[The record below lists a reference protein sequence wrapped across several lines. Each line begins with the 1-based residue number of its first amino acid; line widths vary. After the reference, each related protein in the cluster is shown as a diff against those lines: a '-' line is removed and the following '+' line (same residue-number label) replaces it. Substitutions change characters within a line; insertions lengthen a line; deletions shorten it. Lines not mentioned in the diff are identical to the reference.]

1 MIQIY
6 RVSNEIAVENW
17 QQLIKLTKKRSR
29 AQQMEE
35 FRNSMHTVDSIE
47 AIYVE

>member
-6 RVSNEIAVENW
+6 RVSDEIAVENW
-17 QQLIKLTKKRSR
+17 QLTKKRSR